1 MKKYNRTLISISK
14 ISLAVFSFTIG
25 FNTSFAQDVN
35 NAAGKLTLASN
46 DFIETK
52 SPTEVIETKRTVNF
66 VTKEANIVY
75 PTVLK
80 GNEEQSLEYVEK
92 FSKNRRDYLIR
103 TYKKSKKYFPK
114 VAAILRKHGLT
125 KEYQVLLPL
134 ESGFNGNAVSGAGA
148 VGYWQIMDFV
158 AQEYGL
164 TYERQLSAEEK
175 KKLEDEKLVAATKG
189 TMVVAEKKAVVQ
201 DDRKNFV
208 KSTNTAARYLRDR
221 TRNLGNDILLI
232 VASYNCGIG
241 NVYKAKQKTGLS
253 NPTFWDAKKFLP
265 SETQA
270 YVMNFITLNVLFN
283 NYQKFENNS
292 LTFKSE
298 KIKVITDIP
307 EKIKIVTEQQI
318 IEQLDVVYK
327 NGWDF

>member
-1 MKKYNRTLISISK
+1 MKKYNCTVISISK
-14 ISLAVFSFTIG
+14 ISLALFSFTIS
-25 FNTSFAQDVN
+25 FHTSFAQDVN
-35 NAAGKLTLASN
+35 NEAGKIVLASN
-46 DFIETK
+46 DVIETK
-52 SPTEVIETKRTVNF
+52 APTDIIETKRTINYI
-66 VTKEANIVY
+66 TKEANIVY
-75 PTVLK
+75 PAVLK
-80 GNEEQSLEYVEK
+80 GNEEQSIEYIEK

-164 TYERQLSAEEK
+164 TYERQLSSEEK
-175 KKLEDEKLVAATKG
+175 KKLEEEKLLAAASG
-189 TMVVAEKKAVVQ
+189 TIIPEKKAVVQ

-232 VASYNCGIG
+232 VASYNCGVG
-241 NVYKAKQKTGLS
+241 NVYKAKQKTGLP
-253 NPTFWDAKKFLP
+253 NPSFWDVKKFLP
-265 SETQA
+265 AETQA

-292 LTFKSE
+292 LTFKPE
-298 KIKVITDIP
+298 TIKVISDIP
-307 EKIKIVTEQQI
+307 EKTKVISEQQI
-318 IEQLDVVYK
+318 LEQLDVTYK
-327 NGWDF
+327 TGWDF

>member
-1 MKKYNRTLISISK
+1 MKTYNRITISIAK
-14 ISLAVFSFTIG
+14 ISLALFSFTPL
-25 FNTSFAQDVN
+25 FAQPINSDAKKIV
-35 NAAGKLTLASN
+35 LASN
-46 DFIETK
+46 EIETK
-52 SPTEVIETKRTVNF
+52 NTVTY
-66 VTKEANIVY
+66 VTKEANIIY
-75 PTVLK
+75 PAVLQ
-80 GNEEQSLEYVEK
+80 GNEEQSLEYIEK

-103 TYKKSKKYFPK
+103 TFKKSKKYFPK
-114 VAAILRKHGLT
+114 VATILRKYGLT

-148 VGYWQIMDFV
+148 VGYWQIMDEV

-164 TYERQLSAEEK
+164 TYVRQLSTEEK
-175 KKLEDEKLVAATKG
+175 KKLEEEKKLAATTEVDK
-189 TMVVAEKKAVVQ
+189 TIKKVVVK

-241 NVYKAKQKTGLS
+241 NVWKAKQRTGLS

-265 SETQA
+265 AETQA

-283 NYQKFENNS
+283 NYQKFESNS
-292 LTFKSE
+292 LSFKPV
-298 KIKVITDIP
+298 KVKVITEEQMLEPI
-307 EKIKIVTEQQI
+307 IVA
-318 IEQLDVVYK
+318 D
-327 NGWDF
+327 NSAMDFQ

>member
-1 MKKYNRTLISISK
+1 MKKYNRTFISITK
-14 ISLAVFSFTIG
+14 ISLVLFSCTIS
-25 FNTSFAQDVN
+25 FHNSFAQDVN
-35 NAAGKLTLASN
+35 KEAEKVVLASN
-46 DFIETK
+46 DIIDAKTPNDIF
-52 SPTEVIETKRTVNF
+52 ETKRIVNY
-66 VTKEANIVY
+66 VTKEANVVY
-75 PTVLK
+75 PAVLK
-80 GNEEQSLEYVEK
+80 GNEEQSLEYIEK

-114 VAAILRKHGLT
+114 VASILRKYGLT

-134 ESGFNGNAVSGAGA
+134 ESDFNGNAVSGAGA

-158 AQEYGL
+158 AEEYGL

-175 KKLEDEKLVAATKG
+175 KKLE
-189 TMVVAEKKAVVQ
+189 AEKQLATTTGNVVTEKKVVVQ
-201 DDRKNFV
+201 DDRKNFI

-232 VASYNCGIG
+232 VASYNCGVG

-253 NPTFWDAKKFLP
+253 NPSFWDAKKFLP
-265 SETQA
+265 AETQA

-292 LTFKSE
+292 LSFKPE
-298 KIKVITDIP
+298 KIKVIT
-307 EKIKIVTEQQI
+307 EEQIKVLTEQQI
-318 IEQLDVVYK
+318 IEQIDLTYK

>member
-1 MKKYNRTLISISK
+1 MKTYNRITISIIK
-14 ISLAVFSFTIG
+14 ISLALFSFTP
-25 FNTSFAQDVN
+25 SFAQPVN
-35 NAAGKLTLASN
+35 SEANKVVFASN
-46 DFIETK
+46 EIETK
-52 SPTEVIETKRTVNF
+52 TTISY
-66 VTKEANIVY
+66 VTREANIIY
-75 PTVLK
+75 PSVLQ
-80 GNEEQSLEYVEK
+80 GNEEQSLEYIEK

-114 VAAILRKHGLT
+114 VATILRKYGLT

-134 ESGFNGNAVSGAGA
+134 ESAFNGNAVSGAGA

-164 TYERQLSAEEK
+164 NYQRQLSAEEK
-175 KKLEDEKLVAATKG
+175 KKLEEEKLLAAATG
-189 TMVVAEKKAVVQ
+189 TVITEKKVVIQ
-201 DDRKNFV
+201 DDRKNFT
-208 KSTNTAARYLRDR
+208 KSTNAAARYLRDR

-265 SETQA
+265 AETQA

-283 NYQKFENNS
+283 NYQKFESNS
-292 LTFKSE
+292 LSFKPV
-298 KIKVITDIP
+298 KVKVIT
-307 EKIKIVTEQQI
+307 EEQML
-318 IEQLDVVYK
+318 EPNTVAD
-327 NGWDF
+327 NSAMDFQ